1 MRRSIAIAT
10 ALALIATLS
19 LSMATL
25 AGERRPMSGGFTV
38 AVVPAEQRCGPNALT
53 IAFEGA
59 GRATHFGRMT
69 GTGSNCTE
77 FSLATDAVAIWDGI
91 STYVAADG
99 SSVTVAYEGVQQAPS
114 NGTASTTTSNTIVSG
129 TGRFADAEGQWTG
142 TGVIDF
148 TTGLFTGTFSG
159 WISY

>member
-19 LSMATL
+19 LSIATL

-59 GRATHFGRMT
+59 GRAIHFGRMT

-99 SSVTVAYEGVQQAPS
+99 SSVTVAYEGVQAAPS
-114 NGTASTTTSNTIVSG
+114 NGRASATTTSTVVAG
-129 TGRFADAEGQWTG
+129 TGRFADAEGEWTDS
-142 TGVIDF
+142 GVIDF
-148 TTGLFTGTFSG
+148 STGLYTGSFSG